1 MDLVLF
7 IVAGLLILLGAIGS
21 LLPVLPG
28 PPLAWSG
35 ILFVHFSSSVQ
46 FTAKF
51 LVITAIVMIIVTVLD
66 YFIPIW
72 GTKRFG
78 GTRAG
83 VVGCT
88 LGLVVGLFFGP
99 LGIILGPFI
108 GALIGELAV
117 NQKEF
122 KKALKSATGSFV
134 GFIVGTGLKLIFCGF
149 MAYYFANEVLF

>member
-21 LLPVLPG
+21 LVPVLPG
-28 PPLAWSG
+28 PPLAWFG
-35 ILFVHFSSSVQ
+35 IILAHFSSSVQ
-46 FTAKF
+46 FTTKF
-51 LVITAIVMIIVTVLD
+51 LVITAIVMIIVTLLD

-99 LGIILGPFI
+99 LGIILGPFV
-108 GALIGELAV
+108 GALIGELAA

-122 KKALKSATGSFV
+122 SKALKSATGSFV
-134 GFIVGTGLKLIFCGF
+134 GFILGTGLKLIFCGF
-149 MAYYFANEVLF
+149 MAYYFASKVIF